1 MRNEYILHNL
11 MELEK
16 HMEKVEAYVY
26 AGLGLVDNYSPT
38 DKEVYR
44 ICKIEFEL
52 FKQRMQ
58 DLKLDIKIDQQN
70 SENKK
75 GDDVLMSIKMT
86 SRDYPYLLTREQA
99 SRFLGIDPKSFDK
112 YIRSHNHLDRFMIG
126 RQERYTIKSLIDF
139 IESKSV

>member
-1 MRNEYILHNL
+1 MGKQVQKINMRNEYILHNL

-58 DLKLDIKIDQQN
+58 DLKLDIKIDQ
-70 SENKK
+70 
-75 GDDVLMSIKMT
+75 
-86 SRDYPYLLTREQA
+86 
-99 SRFLGIDPKSFDK
+99 
-112 YIRSHNHLDRFMIG
+112 
-126 RQERYTIKSLIDF
+126 
-139 IESKSV
+139 